1 MLPFDVSAHFGSC
14 TAAFTDTWSTS
25 GLFILCGGSREDIF
39 LLGYTL
45 PNTQNSTLVGT
56 ALLNG
61 SFPYS
66 DGSCQAYAALISPKM
81 SRQCINS
88 VGVSFLTTYPP
99 KIEGQI
105 TLTPSLSTGS
115 SPPGLHNE
123 PSQMTPDSTLKALPE
138 PHFGSER
145 G

>member
-1 MLPFDVSAHFGSC
+1 
-14 TAAFTDTWSTS
+14 
-25 GLFILCGGSREDIF
+25 
-39 LLGYTL
+39 
-45 PNTQNSTLVGT
+45 
-56 ALLNG
+56 
-61 SFPYS
+61 
-66 DGSCQAYAALISPKM
+66 M